1 MENPTGSLRTLA
13 QSLSLSRPPVA
24 TDVAGD
30 HDSKSQEST
39 GGDFGAQYCSRFF
52 VVLVLSP
59 LRRTVLVLVIEAIWY
74 SNPTHWSASYRKPP
88 RSTSPQF
95 KQPSSTSTTKKSF
108 NPQPTARKSL
118 FCPHIVLSNAT
129 SRTSL
134 VLSSINAKSFTA
146 EEVSY
151 HDCLDSITSTST
163 VSLSMSTT
171 KSDVGH
177 DLSLTRLGL
186 SAAVEKDPKPRVSN
200 Q

>member
-1 MENPTGSLRTLA
+1 
-13 QSLSLSRPPVA
+13 
-24 TDVAGD
+24 
-30 HDSKSQEST
+30 
-39 GGDFGAQYCSRFF
+39 
-52 VVLVLSP
+52 
-59 LRRTVLVLVIEAIWY
+59 
-74 SNPTHWSASYRKPP
+74 
-88 RSTSPQF
+88 
-95 KQPSSTSTTKKSF
+95 
-108 NPQPTARKSL
+108 
-118 FCPHIVLSNAT
+118 VLSNAT